1 MCHRQLEACRYSID
15 CIGRGPNKTVKLER
29 TQCFALTV
37 TQSFYSFLNL
47 KTHRQCIHLC
57 ERRSIYVECRR
68 GWEPDNWDGN
78 IDIGSGLNGSTP
90 SIDAFVWPK
99 GRPPPKK
106 MFSFGHCP
114 NYPLVPLFRT
124 SKTTFCA
131 YDRKIP
137 MMIMTVAMIPHSGNG
152 RKKTFFGGGGLP

>member
-68 GWEPDNWDGN
+68 GYEPDNWDGN

-90 SIDAFVWPK
+90 SIDAFVWPNPHILNQ
-99 GRPPPKK
+99 PPTKLQATK
-106 MFSFGHCP
+106 L
-114 NYPLVPLFRT
+114 YPLHNCLSLSIHQFIL
-124 SKTTFCA
+124 STF
-131 YDRKIP
+131 
-137 MMIMTVAMIPHSGNG
+137 VN
-152 RKKTFFGGGGLP
+152 